1 MQRSEV
7 RFAAVRDDY
16 SLIVITLTP
25 PVVESVIELF
35 AIPLIPRDGGF
46 LIAVPRGALDES
58 LISESESPDMTPSWL
73 GIGTILNVP
82 MVEEDETGAPVSL
95 GISGPVMAIDVTDEI
110 LFYSRAYDPVTDSDH
125 DICPFH
131 SEHSACIPDLEALLG
146 KVRQWLH
153 ERTDGTSGFYSAQE
167 DPGVAAKKSGA
178 PPKKATAAKRV
189 SNAAL
194 LDQMNMIMAQLQSLS
209 VRQDVLEK
217 KAEVAPASVGAA
229 VAPPGGNVNK
239 LPDLSEGLA
248 SVGGPPLDVPKA
260 LQLIGPPPRTQL
272 GKVQTKQVLAPQ
284 APEDPNAVLLGLDA
298 GEGNHGAIVNAL
310 SQQSNA
316 LTALVAHFANQSS
329 DCLTDLQSGFSTSSS
344 MKGVQRREKLQS
356 ELASRTGNFFLL
368 LMQQIHK
375 KLTPGRTLP
384 RSVEEVGSISMLEY
398 LSKSGGYRN
407 QKTLGLIQWI
417 LGHAVDAAAQ
427 DDFAGVKEI
436 IALLAMAIEQANYD
450 NGEWSV
456 AYLISLHEEPPIQ
469 LFQERAAAIMAT
481 GRPFSPLIP
490 PVWSAATLSYIRD
503 MEVLANKKPEAK
515 KGPVPKEGASS
526 ESVNLDSPRRKP
538 RFPKRPKQAQEGEK

>member
-1 MQRSEV
+1 M
-7 RFAAVRDDY
+7 
-16 SLIVITLTP
+16 
-25 PVVESVIELF
+25 
-35 AIPLIPRDGGF
+35 
-46 LIAVPRGALDES
+46 
-58 LISESESPDMTPSWL
+58 
-73 GIGTILNVP
+73 
-82 MVEEDETGAPVSL
+82 
-95 GISGPVMAIDVTDEI
+95 
-110 LFYSRAYDPVTDSDH
+110 
-125 DICPFH
+125 
-131 SEHSACIPDLEALLG
+131 
-146 KVRQWLH
+146 KQWLR
-153 ERTDGTSGFYSAQE
+153 ERTDEASGFYSAQE

-194 LDQMNMIMAQLQSLS
+194 LDQMNVMMAQLQSLS
-209 VRQDVLEK
+209 VRQDALEK
-217 KAEVAPASVGAA
+217 KTDVAPVSAGAA
-229 VAPPGGNVNK
+229 VAPSGGNVNR
-239 LPDLSEGLA
+239 LPDLPEGLA

-298 GEGNHGAIVNAL
+298 GDGNHGAIVNAL

-344 MKGVQRREKLQS
+344 MKGVQRREAAVRVGQS
-356 ELASRTGNFFLL
+356 DRQFLFAPHAADP
-368 LMQQIHK
+368 QEAD
-375 KLTPGRTLP
+375 PGRTLP

-490 PVWSAATLSYIRD
+490 PVWSAATLSYIKD

-515 KGPVPKEGASS
+515 KGPVPKEGTSS
-526 ESVNLDSPRRKP
+526 EGVNQDSPRRKP